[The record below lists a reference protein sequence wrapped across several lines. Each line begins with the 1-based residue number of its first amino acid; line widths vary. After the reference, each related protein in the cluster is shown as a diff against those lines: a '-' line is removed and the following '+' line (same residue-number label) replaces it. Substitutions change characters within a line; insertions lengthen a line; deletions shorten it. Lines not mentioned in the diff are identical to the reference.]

1 MPTRARSG
9 QGLLERTRHR
19 IVTAWRDALGA
30 ARGRFAGGALRPD
43 LPDDDLE
50 RLRQRIDE
58 CLVGRG
64 GEVSARSRAVRLGE
78 AYDRFDDVGRAR
90 FLRLLAT
97 DYAIDKG
104 ALEAAIAAVA
114 AADESAR
121 PAAVPRLRDVLVSPR
136 IKFLRQFSGLKE
148 GVKFLIDLRADLRA
162 LAQDDPSFREFDEE
176 LRTLLASWFDVG
188 FLELKRITWQTP
200 AALLEKLI
208 EYEAVHEI
216 RSWEDLKNRLD
227 SDRRCY
233 AFFHP
238 RMPGEPLIFV
248 EIALVTGLAGNIQD
262 LLDARATKADLHLA
276 DTAIFY
282 SISSA
287 QKGLA
292 GVSFG
297 NFLIKQVIDDLG
309 HEFPNVHTFATL
321 SPIPGFRRWIERAA
335 ARGEP
340 LLDPA
345 EAHALADLA
354 GVMDGAVALVGLMGD
369 LHWHENAATAAAL
382 KPILLRLC
390 ARYLLVERSDARALD
405 PVAHFHLSNG
415 ARIGRLNW
423 LGDRSAKGLDQS
435 AGLMVNYL
443 YDLREI
449 EDNHEAY
456 TGEAR
461 VIASSAVKTL
471 L

>member
-1 MPTRARSG
+1 MSNRARSG
-9 QGLLERTRHR
+9 LGLLERTRHR
-19 IVTAWRDALGA
+19 IVAAWRDALGA
-30 ARGRFAGGALRPD
+30 ARGALAGGLRPD
-43 LPDDDLE
+43 LPDDDLV
-50 RLRQRIDE
+50 RLRQRIEE

-64 GEVSARSRAVRLGE
+64 GEVSARSRAARLG
-78 AYDRFDDVGRAR
+78 ADYVRFDDVGRSR

-97 DYAIDKG
+97 DYGMDKG
-104 ALEAAIAAVA
+104 ALDGAIGALRG
-114 AADESAR
+114 ADDSGR
-121 PAAVPRLRDVLVSPR
+121 PAALSRLREALVSPR

-148 GVKFLIDLRADLRA
+148 GIKFLIDLRADLRH
-162 LAQDDPSFREFDEE
+162 LAQEDPLFREFDEE
-176 LRTLLASWFDVG
+176 LRALLASWFDVG
-188 FLELKRITWQTP
+188 FLELRRITWETP

-216 RSWEDLKNRLD
+216 RSWADLKNRLD

-238 RMPGEPLIFV
+238 RMPNEPLIFV
-248 EIALVTGLAGNIQD
+248 EVALVTGLADNIQD
-262 LLDARATKADLHLA
+262 LLDERAPKVDLHVA

-309 HEFPNVHTFATL
+309 HEFPNVHAFATL

-340 LLDPA
+340 LLDPS
-345 EAHALADLA
+345 EAHGLADLA
-354 GVMDGAVALVGLMGD
+354 GVMDGADALVGFLRGRS
-369 LHWHENAATAAAL
+369 WHENPATAAVL

-390 ARYLLVERSDARALD
+390 ARYLLIERRQGRALD

-415 ARIGRLNW
+415 ARIERLNW
-423 LGDRSAKGLDQS
+423 LGDGSAKGLDQS

-456 TGEAR
+456 TGEGR
-461 VIASSAVKTL
+461 VTASNAVKNL